1 MRIQSPV
8 VAGLFYP
15 AEPGVLEGDVDALLQ
30 QVPLPA
36 EPARPVALI
45 APHAGYR
52 YSGEIAASAYRL
64 LAPWAD
70 GIDLVAVLAPSHR
83 VPLSGIATS
92 GADAFTTPLGT
103 VPVARTQ
110 IDALERFSGVGQ
122 VDAAFA
128 AEHAVEVQLPFLQ
141 RALLAF
147 ELVPLVVGDCD
158 PALVAAIIAQL
169 VAKDALVVISS
180 DLSHYEPY
188 ASCQRHDQVTTAH
201 IESLQYE
208 AIGPRDACGAYPLS
222 GLLHFARAQGW
233 HLKTLDLRN
242 SGDTSGDRSRVVGY
256 GAYAAYA

>member
-1 MRIQSPV
+1 MRIQPPV

-15 AEPGVLEGDVDALLQ
+15 ADPGVLEADIDALLQ
-30 QVPLPA
+30 QGPLPA
-36 EPARPVALI
+36 EPARPLALV

-70 GIDLVAVLAPSHR
+70 DISLVAVLAPSHR

-92 GADAFTTPLGT
+92 SADAFTTPLGT
-103 VPVARTQ
+103 VPVARES
-110 IDALERFSGVGQ
+110 IEALERIGGVGQ
-122 VDAAFA
+122 ADAAFA
-128 AEHAVEVQLPFLQ
+128 DEHAVEVQLPFLQ
-141 RALLAF
+141 RSLHDF

-158 PALVAAIIAQL
+158 PALVAAVIEQL
-169 VAKDALVVISS
+169 AAKGALVIISS

-188 ASCQRHDQVTTAH
+188 ASCQRHDQATTTR
-201 IESLQYE
+201 IETLQYE

-222 GLLHFARAQGW
+222 GLLHFARTQGW
-233 HLKTLDLRN
+233 RLKTLDLRN

-256 GAYAAYA
+256 GAYAVYA

>member
-15 AEPGVLEGDVDALLQ
+15 ADPGVLQADVDALLLQ
-30 QVPLPA
+30 GPCPA
-36 EPARPVALI
+36 ETARPIALV

-64 LAPWAD
+64 LAPWAND
-70 GIDLVAVLAPSHR
+70 IDLVAVLAPSHR

-92 GADAFTTPLGT
+92 SADAFTTPLGT
-103 VPVARTQ
+103 IPVARKQ
-110 IDALERFSGVGQ
+110 VEALGHVDGVGT

-128 AEHAVEVQLPFLQ
+128 DEHAVEVQLPFLQ
-141 RALLAF
+141 RSLHAF
-147 ELVPLVVGDCD
+147 ELVPLVVGECD
-158 PALVAAIIAQL
+158 PALVAKVIEQL
-169 VAKDALVVISS
+169 AANGALIVVSS

-188 ASCQRHDQVTTAH
+188 ASCQRHDQATTAR
-201 IESLQYE
+201 IEALQYD

-222 GLLHFARAQGW
+222 GLLHVARDRGW
-233 HLKTLDLRN
+233 YLKTLDLRN

-256 GAYAAYA
+256 GAYAVYA